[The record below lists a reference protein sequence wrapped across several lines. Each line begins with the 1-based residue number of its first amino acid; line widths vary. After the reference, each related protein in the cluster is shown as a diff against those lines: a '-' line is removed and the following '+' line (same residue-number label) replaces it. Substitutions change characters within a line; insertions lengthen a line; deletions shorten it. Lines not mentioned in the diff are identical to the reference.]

1 MLLSIVSRLPHHQIY
16 FSSLSS
22 FISYHI
28 INHFS
33 DKEKYSLKTSW
44 NNRAIS
50 FQISLCLNFYILV
63 LSRKIKTKPVQA
75 GRREDGYIQGTVK
88 GGQAWDKVLNHRDW
102 ISPLLSSIAIR
113 HSIFNVGLTTAF
125 LSHIQT

>member
-16 FSSLSS
+16 LSSLSS

-28 INHFS
+28 INHFF

-50 FQISLCLNFYILV
+50 FQISLCLNFLYSGAV
-63 LSRKIKTKPVQA
+63 KKVKTKPVEA
-75 GRREDGYIQGTVK
+75 GRREEGYIQGTVK

-113 HSIFNVGLTTAF
+113 HSIFNVDLTTTF